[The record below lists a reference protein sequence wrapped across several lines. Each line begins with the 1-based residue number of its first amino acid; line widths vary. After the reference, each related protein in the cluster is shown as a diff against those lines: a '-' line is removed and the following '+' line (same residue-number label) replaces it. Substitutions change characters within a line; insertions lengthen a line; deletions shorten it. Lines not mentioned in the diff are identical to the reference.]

1 MATATSTAAYSR
13 DGKTK
18 LMNILGLIPAR
29 AGSKSIPGK
38 NLVELGGRPLIAWTI
53 EAAINSSLS
62 KVVVSTDSNEIAAEC
77 KSLGAEVPFMRPEK
91 ISQDD
96 SLSIDVVVHAL
107 DALEEDFDS
116 VMLLQP
122 TSPFRSVSDIN
133 NAIQLL
139 AEADSVISVESVDG
153 MHPARMKFINSD
165 GDLVDPLFAEE
176 VENMPR
182 QQLVPLYIRNG
193 AIYLTKLAS
202 IRKRT
207 FKGTKSKALI
217 MPSSRSINID
227 SEFDLQIAR
236 ALLAGGLL

>member
-1 MATATSTAAYSR
+1 
-13 DGKTK
+13 
-18 LMNILGLIPAR
+18 MNVLGLIPAR
-29 AGSKSIPGK
+29 AGSKSIPKK
-38 NLVELGGRPLIAWTI
+38 NLVDLGGRPLIAWTI
-53 EAAINSSLS
+53 ESAVNSSLS
-62 KVVVSTDSNEIAAEC
+62 KVIVSTDSIEIAAAC

-91 ISQDD
+91 ISNDD
-96 SLSIDVVVHAL
+96 SLSIDVVIHAL
-107 DALEEDFDS
+107 DTLEEDFDS

-139 AEADSVISVESVDG
+139 AEADSVISVEAVEG
-153 MHPARMKFINSD
+153 MHPARMKFINTD
-165 GDLVDPLFAEE
+165 GYLVDPLFAEE

-182 QQLVPLYIRNG
+182 QQLSPLYIRNG
-193 AIYLTKLAS
+193 AIYLTKIDS
-202 IRKRT
+202 IRQRT
-207 FKGTKSKALI
+207 FKGAKSRALI

>member
-1 MATATSTAAYSR
+1 
-13 DGKTK
+13 
-18 LMNILGLIPAR
+18 MNVLGLIPAR
-29 AGSKSIPGK
+29 AGSKSIPKK
-38 NLVELGGRPLIAWTI
+38 NLVDLGGRPLIAWTI
-53 EAAINSSLS
+53 EAAVNSSLS
-62 KVVVSTDSNEIAAEC
+62 KVIVSTDSIEIAAAC

-91 ISQDD
+91 ISKDD
-96 SLSIDVVVHAL
+96 SLSIDVVIHAL
-107 DALEEDFDS
+107 DTLEEDFDS

-139 AEADSVISVESVDG
+139 AEADSVISVEAAEG
-153 MHPARMKFINSD
+153 MHPARMKFVNTD
-165 GDLVDPLFAEE
+165 GYLVDPLFAEE

-182 QQLVPLYIRNG
+182 QQLSPLYIRNG
-193 AIYLTKLAS
+193 AIYLTKIDS
-202 IRKRT
+202 IRQRT
-207 FKGTKSKALI
+207 FKGAKSRALI

>member
-1 MATATSTAAYSR
+1 
-13 DGKTK
+13 
-18 LMNILGLIPAR
+18 MNVLGLIPAR
-29 AGSKSIPGK
+29 AGSKSIPKK
-38 NLVELGGRPLIAWTI
+38 NLVDLGGRPLIAWTI
-53 EAAINSSLS
+53 EAAVNSSLS
-62 KVVVSTDSNEIAAEC
+62 KVIVSTDSIEIAAAC

-91 ISQDD
+91 ISNDD
-96 SLSIDVVVHAL
+96 SLSIDVVIHAL
-107 DALEEDFDS
+107 DTLEEDFDS

-139 AEADSVISVESVDG
+139 AEADSVISVEAVEG
-153 MHPARMKFINSD
+153 MHPARMKFINTD
-165 GDLVDPLFAEE
+165 GYLVDPLFAEE

-182 QQLVPLYIRNG
+182 QQLSPLYIRNG
-193 AIYLTKLAS
+193 AIYLTKIDS
-202 IRKRT
+202 IRQRT
-207 FKGTKSKALI
+207 FKGAKSRALI

>member
-1 MATATSTAAYSR
+1 
-13 DGKTK
+13 
-18 LMNILGLIPAR
+18 MNVLGLIPAR
-29 AGSKSIPGK
+29 AGSKSIPKK
-38 NLVELGGRPLIAWTI
+38 NLVDLGGRPLIAWTI
-53 EAAINSSLS
+53 ESAVNSSLS
-62 KVVVSTDSNEIAAEC
+62 KVIVSTDSIEIAAAC

-91 ISQDD
+91 ISKDD
-96 SLSIDVVVHAL
+96 SLSIDVVIHAL
-107 DALEEDFDS
+107 DTLEEDFDS

-139 AEADSVISVESVDG
+139 AEADSVISVEAVEG
-153 MHPARMKFINSD
+153 MHPARMKFVNTD
-165 GDLVDPLFAEE
+165 GYLVDPLFAEE

-182 QQLVPLYIRNG
+182 QQLSPLYIRNG
-193 AIYLTKLAS
+193 AIYLTKIDS
-202 IRKRT
+202 TRQRT
-207 FKGTKSKALI
+207 FKGAKSRALI

>member
-1 MATATSTAAYSR
+1 
-13 DGKTK
+13 
-18 LMNILGLIPAR
+18 MNVLGLIPAR
-29 AGSKSIPGK
+29 AGSKSIPKK
-38 NLVELGGRPLIAWTI
+38 NLVDLGGRPLIAWTI
-53 EAAINSSLS
+53 EAAVNSSLS
-62 KVVVSTDSNEIAAEC
+62 KVIVSTDSIEIAAAC

-91 ISQDD
+91 ISLDD
-96 SLSIDVVVHAL
+96 SLSIDVVIHAL
-107 DALEEDFDS
+107 DTLEEDFDS

-139 AEADSVISVESVDG
+139 AEADSVISVEAVEG
-153 MHPARMKFINSD
+153 MHPARMKFINTD
-165 GDLVDPLFAEE
+165 GYLVDPLFAEE

-182 QQLVPLYIRNG
+182 QQLSPLYIRNG
-193 AIYLTKLAS
+193 AIYLTKIES
-202 IRKRT
+202 IRQRT
-207 FKGTKSKALI
+207 FKGAKSRALI

>member
-1 MATATSTAAYSR
+1 
-13 DGKTK
+13 
-18 LMNILGLIPAR
+18 MNVLGLIPAR
-29 AGSKSIPGK
+29 AGSKSIPKK
-38 NLVELGGRPLIAWTI
+38 NLVDLGGRPLIAWTI
-53 EAAINSSLS
+53 EAAVNSSLS
-62 KVVVSTDSNEIAAEC
+62 KVIVSTDSIEIAAAC

-91 ISQDD
+91 ISKDD
-96 SLSIDVVVHAL
+96 SLSIDVVIHAL
-107 DALEEDFDS
+107 DTLEEDFDS

-139 AEADSVISVESVDG
+139 AEADSVISVEAVEG
-153 MHPARMKFINSD
+153 MHPARMKFVNTD
-165 GDLVDPLFAEE
+165 GYLVDPLFAEE

-182 QQLVPLYIRNG
+182 QQLSPLYIRNG
-193 AIYLTKLAS
+193 AIYLTKIDS
-202 IRKRT
+202 IRQRT
-207 FKGTKSKALI
+207 FKGAKSRALI

>member
-1 MATATSTAAYSR
+1 
-13 DGKTK
+13 
-18 LMNILGLIPAR
+18 MNVLGLIPAR
-29 AGSKSIPGK
+29 AGSKSIPKK
-38 NLVELGGRPLIAWTI
+38 NLVDLGGRPLIAWTI
-53 EAAINSSLS
+53 EAAVNSSLS
-62 KVVVSTDSNEIAAEC
+62 KVIVSTDSIEIAAAC

-91 ISQDD
+91 ISKDD
-96 SLSIDVVVHAL
+96 SLSIDVVIHAL
-107 DALEEDFDS
+107 DTLEEDFDS

-139 AEADSVISVESVDG
+139 AEADSVISVEAVEG
-153 MHPARMKFINSD
+153 MHPARMKFINTD
-165 GDLVDPLFAEE
+165 GYLVDPLFAEE

-182 QQLVPLYIRNG
+182 QQLSPLYIRNG
-193 AIYLTKLAS
+193 AIYLTKIDS
-202 IRKRT
+202 IRQRT
-207 FKGTKSKALI
+207 FKGAKSRALI

>member
-1 MATATSTAAYSR
+1 
-13 DGKTK
+13 
-18 LMNILGLIPAR
+18 MNVLGLIPAR
-29 AGSKSIPGK
+29 AGSKSIPKK
-38 NLVELGGRPLIAWTI
+38 NLVDLGSRPLIAWTI
-53 EAAINSSLS
+53 EAAVNSSLS
-62 KVVVSTDSNEIAAEC
+62 KVIVSTDSIEIAAAC

-91 ISQDD
+91 ISKDD
-96 SLSIDVVVHAL
+96 SLSIDVVIHAL
-107 DALEEDFDS
+107 DTLEEDFDS

-139 AEADSVISVESVDG
+139 AEADSVISVEAVEG
-153 MHPARMKFINSD
+153 MHPARMKFINTD
-165 GDLVDPLFAEE
+165 GYLVDPLFAEE

-182 QQLVPLYIRNG
+182 QQLSPLYIRNG
-193 AIYLTKLAS
+193 AIYLTKIAS
-202 IRKRT
+202 IRQRT
-207 FKGTKSKALI
+207 FKGAKSRALI

>member
-1 MATATSTAAYSR
+1 
-13 DGKTK
+13 
-18 LMNILGLIPAR
+18 MNVLGLIPAR
-29 AGSKSIPGK
+29 AGSKSIPKK
-38 NLVELGGRPLIAWTI
+38 NLVDLGGRPLIAWTI
-53 EAAINSSLS
+53 EAAVNSSLS
-62 KVVVSTDSNEIAAEC
+62 KVIVSTDSIEIAAAC

-91 ISQDD
+91 ISKDD
-96 SLSIDVVVHAL
+96 SLSIDVVIHAL
-107 DALEEDFDS
+107 DTLEEDFDS

-139 AEADSVISVESVDG
+139 AEADSVISVEAVEG
-153 MHPARMKFINSD
+153 MHPARMKFINTD
-165 GDLVDPLFAEE
+165 GYLVDPLFAEE

-182 QQLVPLYIRNG
+182 QQLSPLYIRNG
-193 AIYLTKLAS
+193 AIYLTKIDS
-202 IRKRT
+202 IRQRT
-207 FKGTKSKALI
+207 CKGAKSRALI